1 MSVND
6 TAAHLAQL
14 AYEAAIDKHMSAEAR
29 KAAATRAAE
38 AYQEAVR

>member
-14 AYEAAIDKHMSAEAR
+14 AYEAAIDKHMSADDR
-29 KAAATRAAE
+29 KAAATKAAE
-38 AYQEAVR
+38 AYQETL

>member
-14 AYEAAIDKHMSAEAR
+14 AYEAAIDKSPSPEAR
-29 KAAATRAAE
+29 KAAATKAAE
-38 AYQEAVR
+38 AYQETL